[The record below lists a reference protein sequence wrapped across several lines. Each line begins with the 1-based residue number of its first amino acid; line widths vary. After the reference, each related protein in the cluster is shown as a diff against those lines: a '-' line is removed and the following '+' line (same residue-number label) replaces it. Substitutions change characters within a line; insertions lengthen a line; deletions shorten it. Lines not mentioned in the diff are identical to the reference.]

1 MQRPPPDTR
10 RPYRTLEASGCSGA
24 EGGAMSNDLL
34 LYSGTANRPLA
45 EATARLLGLP
55 LGRLEI
61 KHFPDGELS
70 PLIEESVRGEDV
82 FVIQPT
88 SPPVNEH
95 IVELLLTLDA
105 FKRASARR
113 VTAVMPYYGY
123 SRQERK
129 AKPREAISAKVIA
142 NCLTQAG
149 ADRVMLLDVHAPAMQ
164 GFFDIPVDA
173 LTAVGLLSRRLAEL
187 HLENGIVVA
196 PDTGRV
202 KLAERYAD
210 ALGMPLGLMTKRR
223 IDGAVQV
230 THVVGDLRGRVPV
243 VVDDI
248 MAGGSLIHQLPALL
262 EAGARPEMVLVIVH
276 PLLTGDAPERLNQPF
291 IHTMLVTDS
300 VELPPERR
308 PAVLETVSI
317 APLLAEAIR
326 RTHNEQSV
334 SPLFQLE

>member
-1 MQRPPPDTR
+1 
-10 RPYRTLEASGCSGA
+10 
-24 EGGAMSNDLL
+24 MSNDLR

-45 EATARLLGLP
+45 EATAALLGVP
-55 LGRLEI
+55 LGNLELI
-61 KHFPDGELS
+61 RFPDGELS
-70 PLIEESVRGEDV
+70 PLIQDSVRGQDV

-88 SPPVNEH
+88 SPPVNDH
-95 IVELLLTLDA
+95 LMELLLTLDA

-113 VTAVMPYYGY
+113 ITAVIPYYGY

-129 AKPREAISAKVIA
+129 ARPREAISAKVVA

-173 LTAVGLLSRRLAEL
+173 LTCVGLLARRLAQL
-187 HLENGIVVA
+187 PLADAIVVA

-202 KLAERYAD
+202 RLAERFAD
-210 ALGMPLGLMTKRR
+210 ALGLPLGLMNKRR
-223 IDGAVQV
+223 IDGQVQV
-230 THVVGDLRGRVPV
+230 THLVGDVRGRAPI

-248 MAGGSLIHQLPALL
+248 MAGGSLVSQLPALL
-262 EAGARPEMVLVIVH
+262 EAGARPEVTLVIIH
-276 PLLTGDAPERLNQPF
+276 PLLVGDAPQRLRHPAIKRLF
-291 IHTMLVTDS
+291 VTDS
-300 VELPPERR
+300 VYLPPERR
-308 PAVLETVSI
+308 PPTLEVVSV

-326 RTHNEQSV
+326 RTHNEESV

>member
-1 MQRPPPDTR
+1 
-10 RPYRTLEASGCSGA
+10 
-24 EGGAMSNDLL
+24 MSNDLL

-45 EATARLLGLP
+45 EATARLLDVR
-55 LGRLEI
+55 LGNLEI
-61 KHFPDGELS
+61 KRFPDGELS
-70 PLIEESVRGEDV
+70 PLIDDSVRGEDV

-88 SPPVNEH
+88 SPPVNDH
-95 IVELLLTLDA
+95 LVELLLTLDA

-113 VTAVMPYYGY
+113 ITAVIPYYGY

-129 AKPREAISAKVIA
+129 AKPREAISAKVVA

-164 GFFDIPVDA
+164 GFFDIPVDS

-187 HLENGIVVA
+187 DLCDGIVVA

-210 ALGMPLGLMTKRR
+210 ALNLPLGLMTKRR
-223 IDGAVQV
+223 VDGELQV
-230 THVVGDLRGRVPV
+230 THVVGDLRDRVPI

-248 MAGGSLIHQLPALL
+248 MAGGSLIGQLPALL

-276 PLLTGDAPERLNQPF
+276 PLLTGDAPARLDQPF
-291 IHTMLVTDS
+291 IRRMLVTDS
-300 VELPPERR
+300 VDVPAERR
-308 PAVLETVSI
+308 PPMLETVSI

-326 RTHNEQSV
+326 RTHNEESV